1 MGGDLF
7 ELRQHRF
14 VSNVQRTRKRGIRGE
29 SWKRRG
35 KERAGKAKWSKSRLD
50 SAAQCLMMWL
60 MQQYILPY
68 SVHIEFWCM
77 YFWKLLLQR
86 TSCLCSR
93 AVLMANDGIV
103 TTFTLVFLFLAVGFC
118 HHKYDLTWDH
128 HNYLHAFVFEFNG
141 KLISHSRLLSQN

>member
-1 MGGDLF
+1 MAKLASAHEHFYAGTKLGIAIRKQRGVTFSNEFMQQLTWLGLF
-7 ELRQHRF
+7 VGFQIINHPKCNGITYTIYECECHRELLDENMLPLSLVCQQRF

-68 SVHIEFWCM
+68 SVHIEF
-77 YFWKLLLQR
+77 
-86 TSCLCSR
+86 
-93 AVLMANDGIV
+93 
-103 TTFTLVFLFLAVGFC
+103 
-118 HHKYDLTWDH
+118 
-128 HNYLHAFVFEFNG
+128 
-141 KLISHSRLLSQN
+141 